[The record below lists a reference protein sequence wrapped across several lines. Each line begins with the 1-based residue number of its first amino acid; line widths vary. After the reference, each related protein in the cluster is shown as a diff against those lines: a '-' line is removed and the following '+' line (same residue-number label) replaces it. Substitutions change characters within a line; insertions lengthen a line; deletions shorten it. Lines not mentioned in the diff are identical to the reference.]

1 MFGALIEIM
10 TMDDWRLFALA
21 MACLGVTLFT
31 LGLYYRSRK
40 SNTRL
45 VTALNNMSEG
55 LCMFDGSTRLVLRND
70 RYIELYGLPPEVA
83 TPGVTLRELIE
94 HRIRAG
100 AFKGDPDEYVADTLR
115 KMKGGQIVQDVRER
129 PGGIFILVSSR
140 PMPGGGWVAT
150 HQDITERRRQD
161 QQRDSLAAQEE
172 RRAAIDAA
180 IAAFRQRIEA
190 MLKTV
195 SDSAGAMRSTATTL
209 FASSHKASQRAEG
222 AVHTSNEASTN
233 VEIAASAANELS
245 TSIDEIS
252 RQLGQTNNLVGI
264 AASEAGITNSQ
275 IGSLA
280 QAAQKIGDVVKLI
293 QDVAGQTNL
302 LALNATIEAA
312 RAGDAGRG
320 FAVVASE
327 VKSLAVQ
334 TAKAT
339 EEIAGQI
346 AAVQSST
353 GAAVEAI
360 RRIVER
366 MQEINHHT
374 AAVAA
379 SVQQQNSATGEI
391 TQNVTS
397 AAQGTK
403 DIVSALSEV
412 AGAATETRGSAETM
426 LAASQ
431 AVEKAAGDL
440 RTEVEGF
447 LQKVAV

>member
-31 LGLYYRSRK
+31 LVLYYRSRK
-40 SNTRL
+40 SNARL

>member
-40 SNTRL
+40 SNARL

-403 DIVSALSEV
+403 DIVSALSDV